1 MFVKSKKLKAYFLIK
16 IGFFDIIIVYKLFLE
31 KYNMAIKKAYKE
43 NEIIIQELKKMIF
56 YENVSVND
64 CELYIENLK
73 NNIFFDINYKSVIKT
88 KNEISVISICAEKGG
103 YKESENSILKKI
115 AIINS
120 LIDNGFINETN
131 VNNEHRYSS
140 FIFNFVFK
148 HTYVNT
154 NDDLIK
160 KIYKIGG
167 KPQIPSYDL
176 KNIKKNGIDEMQ
188 RMGFFALTKK
198 LEDDYVNEFLKD
210 YFIINRILELNED
223 NCNKDLLKMKL
234 FISEFN
240 KNSEII
246 NNDIFLM
253 IKQNVDGNKNLKNND
268 TFTSIKDIL
277 SIFFEHANY
286 NKNSLTNYDEIMAVI
301 SYKTGFNPDIMKLLP
316 KNENKLNANNLF
328 FPKSIMSD
336 KTIDDLSFYI
346 KEQNKNNIYIF
357 DSLKENKFFYEQ
369 ILSQSHDKNGELF
382 KIVTKI
388 IFENLCNKFKNDG
401 GDVFISELNKINLKN
416 IDINNEIKVLL
427 KEKLNSLIL
436 INDVENIN
444 FISDIMDSINE
455 DFKSKHLTKESI
467 KKIKSLKI

>member
-1 MFVKSKKLKAYFLIK
+1 
-16 IGFFDIIIVYKLFLE
+16 
-31 KYNMAIKKAYKE
+31 MAIKKAYKE
-43 NEIIIQELKKMIF
+43 NEIIIQVLKKMIF

-88 KNEISVISICAEKGG
+88 KNEISVISICAGKGA

-188 RMGFFALTKK
+188 RMSFFALTKK

-223 NCNKDLLKMKL
+223 NCNKDLLKMKIKL
-234 FISEFN
+234 FFSEFN

-253 IKQNVDGNKNLKNND
+253 IKQNVFPIKNLRNND
-268 TFTSIKDIL
+268 TFTIIKDIL
-277 SIFFEHANY
+277 SIFFEYANY
-286 NKNSLTNYDEIMAVI
+286 NKNSLTNYDEIMIVI
-301 SYKTGFNPDIMKLLP
+301 SYKTGYNPDIMEFFP
-316 KNENKLNANNLF
+316 KNENKLNTNNLF
-328 FPKSIMSD
+328 FPKSIMLD

-346 KEQNKNNIYIF
+346 KEQNKNNLYIF
-357 DSLKENKFFYEQ
+357 DSLKENKIFYEQ
-369 ILSQSHDKNGELF
+369 ILSKSHDKNGVLF

-388 IFENLCNKFKNDG
+388 IFENLCNKLKNDG
-401 GDVFISELNKINLKN
+401 ENAFISELNKINLNN
-416 IDINNEIKVLL
+416 IDINSEIEILL

-444 FISDIMDSINE
+444 FVSDIIDSINE
-455 DFKSKHLTKESI
+455 NFKSKHLTKESV